1 MSGNG
6 TQIRVLVVDDSA
18 FMRKVLGTIIGGDP
32 QMTVVGT
39 AADGR
44 EAVSQAESLHP
55 DVITMDINMPVM
67 DGLEAT
73 EHIMTRNPRPIV
85 VVSSES
91 RQGATGTLRALELGA
106 VDFVAKPSAAVDL
119 DMVSVREDL
128 LRKIR
133 MASKV
138 RVVRTASRSKVAP
151 DPAGTGKTLI
161 QPGAAYP
168 LFAARKAADK
178 FPVIVVAAS
187 TGGPATVMQILP
199 KLPKDFPAAI
209 LLVQHMPATFT
220 SQYGQ
225 QLAERAT
232 MRVKEAQHNDALE
245 PGTIYVCP
253 GSHHLRVTSNG
264 RIALDDG
271 PRISGYRPCA
281 DVTMQTV
288 ATFAGPMG
296 LGVVLTGMGGDAA
309 QGARAIKAAGGF
321 VIAQDETTST
331 IFGMPAEAIKTGAV
345 DKVLPV
351 ESIRAG
357 LEKRVLEL
365 LGPATV
371 AGGPA
376 RIKA

>member
-18 FMRKVLGTIIGGDP
+18 FMRKVLGTIIGQDP

-106 VDFVAKPSAAVDL
+106 IDFVAKPSAAVDL
-119 DMVSVREDL
+119 DMGSVREDL
-128 LRKIR
+128 LKKIR

-138 RVVRTASRSKVAP
+138 RVVRTATRSKVTQ

-168 LFAARKAADK
+168 LFPLRKAADK

-199 KLPKDFPAAI
+199 RLPKEFPAAI
-209 LLVQHMPATFT
+209 LLVQHMPVTFT

-225 QLAERAT
+225 QLSERAA
-232 MRVKEAQHNDALE
+232 MRVKEAQQDDALE
-245 PGTIYVCP
+245 PGTVYVCP
-253 GSHHLRVTSNG
+253 GSHHLRVTSQG
-264 RIALDDG
+264 RISLDDG
-271 PRISGYRPCA
+271 PRICGYRPCA

-296 LGVVLTGMGGDAA
+296 VALVLTGMGGDAA
-309 QGARAIKAAGGF
+309 QGARAIKAAGGY
-321 VIAQDETTST
+321 VIAQDESTST

-345 DKVLPV
+345 DKILPV
-351 ESIRAG
+351 DAIRGG

-365 LGPATV
+365 LGPPTP
-371 AGGPA
+371 AGGTT
-376 RIKA
+376 RSKA

>member
-1 MSGNG
+1 
-6 TQIRVLVVDDSA
+6 
-18 FMRKVLGTIIGGDP
+18 
-32 QMTVVGT
+32 
-39 AADGR
+39 
-44 EAVSQAESLHP
+44 
-55 DVITMDINMPVM
+55 
-67 DGLEAT
+67 
-73 EHIMTRNPRPIV
+73 PIV

-128 LRKIR
+128 LKKIR

-220 SQYGQ
+220 AQYGQ

>member
-18 FMRKVLGTIIGGDP
+18 FMRKVLGGIIGADP
-32 QMTVVGT
+32 QMTVVGV
-39 AADGR
+39 ASDGR

-55 DVITMDINMPVM
+55 DVITMDINMPGM

-119 DMVSVREDL
+119 DMGTVRDEL
-128 LRKIR
+128 LKKIR

-138 RVVRTASRSKVAP
+138 RVVRTASRTKVSM
-151 DPAGTGKTLI
+151 DPSGSGKTVI
-161 QPGAAYP
+161 QPAPQLPSLPSLQAGG
-168 LFAARKAADK
+168 R
-178 FPVIVVAAS
+178 FPVVVVAAS

-199 KLPKDFPAAI
+199 RLPKDFPAAI

-220 SQYGQ
+220 AQYGQ
-225 QLAERAT
+225 QLAERAG
-232 MRVKEAQHNDALE
+232 MKVKEAVHQE
-245 PGTIYVCP
+245 TIQPGTIYVCP
-253 GSHHLRVTSNG
+253 GSHHMRISPAG
-264 RIALDDG
+264 RIQLDDG

-281 DVTMQTV
+281 DVTMQAV
-288 ATFAGPMG
+288 AVYAGPMAV
-296 LGVVLTGMGGDAA
+296 GVVLTGMGGDAA
-309 QGARAIKAAGGF
+309 EGARAIKQSGGF
-321 VIAQDETTST
+321 VIAQDESTST

-345 DKVLPV
+345 DKVLPA
-351 ESIRAG
+351 EEISNGIAR
-357 LEKRVLEL
+357 RVLEVL
-365 LGPATV
+365 AVPH
-371 AGGPA
+371 
-376 RIKA
+376 RSRS

>member
-1 MSGNG
+1 MSANG
-6 TQIRVLVVDDSA
+6 AQIRVLVVDDSA
-18 FMRKVLGTIIGGDP
+18 FMRKVLGNIIGGDP
-32 QMTVVGT
+32 QMTVVGM

-91 RQGATGTLRALELGA
+91 RQGASGTLRALELGA

-119 DMVSVREDL
+119 DMGTVREDL

-138 RVVRTASRSKVAP
+138 RVVRTATRSKVAL

-161 QPGAAYP
+161 QTGAAYP
-168 LFAARKAADK
+168 LRAARKPAEK
-178 FPVIVVAAS
+178 FPVVVVAAS

-199 KLPKDFPAAI
+199 RLQKDFPAAI

-220 SQYGQ
+220 AQYGQ
-225 QLAERAT
+225 QLSERAA
-232 MRVKEAQHNDALE
+232 MRVKEAQQNEALE
-245 PGTIYVCP
+245 PGCIYVCP
-253 GSHHLRVTSNG
+253 GSHHLRITPEG

-271 PRISGYRPCA
+271 PRICGYRPCA
-281 DVTMQTV
+281 DVTMQT
-288 ATFAGPMG
+288 AAAFAGPMG
-296 LGVVLTGMGGDAA
+296 VGVVLTGMGGDAA
-309 QGARAIKAAGGF
+309 QGALAMKAAGGY
-321 VIAQDETTST
+321 VIAQDEATST

-351 ESIRAG
+351 DSIVAG
-357 LEKRVLEL
+357 LERRVLEL
-365 LGPATV
+365 LGPAV
-371 AGGPA
+371 PAGGAP
-376 RIKA
+376 RSKA

>member
-6 TQIRVLVVDDSA
+6 AQIRVLVVDDSA
-18 FMRKVLGTIIGGDP
+18 FMRKVLGALICGDP
-32 QMTVVGT
+32 QMTVVGM

-73 EHIMTRNPRPIV
+73 EHIMTQNPRPIV

-91 RQGATGTLRALELGA
+91 REGASGTLRALQLGA

-119 DMVSVREDL
+119 DMVTVREDL
-128 LRKIR
+128 LKKIR

-138 RVVRTASRSKVAP
+138 RVVRIATRSKVAQ

-168 LFAARKAADK
+168 LRRPRTPSEK
-178 FPVIVVAAS
+178 FPVVVVAAS

-199 KLPKDFPAAI
+199 RLPKDFPGAI

-220 SQYGQ
+220 AQYGQ
-225 QLAERAT
+225 QLAERAA
-232 MRVKEAQHNDALE
+232 MRVKEAQQNEALE

-253 GSHHLRVTSNG
+253 GSHHLRITLEG

-281 DVTMQTV
+281 DLTMQS
-288 ATFAGPMG
+288 AAAFAGPMG

-321 VIAQDETTST
+321 VIAQDESTST

-345 DKVLPV
+345 DKVLPADA
-351 ESIRAG
+351 IAPG

-365 LGPATV
+365 LGPATPAV
-371 AGGPA
+371 GGV
-376 RIKA
+376 RSKA

>member
-18 FMRKVLGTIIGGDP
+18 FMRKVLGNIIGGDP

-106 VDFVAKPSAAVDL
+106 IDFVAKPSAAVDL
-119 DMVSVREDL
+119 DMGSVREDL
-128 LRKIR
+128 LKKIR

-138 RVVRTASRSKVAP
+138 RVVRTATRSKVAP
-151 DPAGTGKTLI
+151 DPAGSGKTLI
-161 QPGAAYP
+161 QPGTTYP
-168 LFAARKAADK
+168 PFAARKAADK
-178 FPVIVVAAS
+178 FPVVVVAAS

-199 KLPKDFPAAI
+199 QLPKDFPAAI
-209 LLVQHMPATFT
+209 LLVQHMPAAFT
-220 SQYGQ
+220 AQYGQ
-225 QLAERAT
+225 QLAERAA
-232 MRVKEAQHNDALE
+232 MRVKEAQQNEALA

-253 GSHHLRVTSNG
+253 GSHHLRISAEG
-264 RIALDDG
+264 RITLDDG

-281 DVTMQTV
+281 DVTMQT
-288 ATFAGPMG
+288 AAAFAGPMAVG
-296 LGVVLTGMGGDAA
+296 LVLTGMGGDAA

-321 VIAQDETTST
+321 VIAQDESTST

-351 ESIRAG
+351 DSICGG
-357 LEKRVLEL
+357 LERRVLEL
-365 LGPATV
+365 LGPPTPSR
-371 AGGPA
+371 GSQ
-376 RIKA
+376 RSKA

>member
-18 FMRKVLGTIIGGDP
+18 FMRKVLGSIIGADP

-44 EAVSQAESLHP
+44 EAVTQAETLHP

-119 DMVSVREDL
+119 DMGSVREDL

-133 MASKV
+133 MAAKV
-138 RVVRTASRSKVAP
+138 RVVRTATRSKVTA
-151 DPAGTGKTLI
+151 DPAGTGKTMI

-178 FPVIVVAAS
+178 FPVVVVAAS

-199 KLPKDFPAAI
+199 RLSKEFPAAI
-209 LLVQHMPATFT
+209 LLVQHMPAAFT

-225 QLAERAT
+225 QLAERAA
-232 MRVKEAQHNDALE
+232 MRVKEAQHNENLL

-253 GSHHLRVTSNG
+253 GSHHLRVSPEG
-264 RIALDDG
+264 RILLDDG
-271 PRISGYRPCA
+271 PRVSGYRPCA
-281 DVTMQTV
+281 DVTMQSV
-288 ATFAGPMG
+288 AAFAGPMG
-296 LGVVLTGMGGDAA
+296 VGVVLTGMGGDAA

-321 VIAQDETTST
+321 VIAQDESTST

-351 ESIRAG
+351 DAIRGG

-365 LGPATV
+365 LGPPVPTG
-371 AGGPA
+371 AGSRSRA
-376 RIKA
+376 

>member
-1 MSGNG
+1 MGGNG

-18 FMRKVLGTIIGGDP
+18 FMRRVLGNIIGTDP
-32 QMTVVGT
+32 QMTVVGV
-39 AADGR
+39 ASDGR

-73 EHIMTRNPRPIV
+73 EHIMTRSPRPIV

-91 RQGATGTLRALELGA
+91 REGANGTLRALELGA

-119 DMVSVREDL
+119 DMGTVREDL
-128 LRKIR
+128 LKKIR

-138 RVVRTASRSKVAP
+138 RVVRTASRTKVSL

-161 QPGAAYP
+161 QPAPQIPFLPA
-168 LFAARKAADK
+168 LQASDR

-199 KLPKDFPAAI
+199 RLPKGFPAAI

-225 QLAERAT
+225 QLGERAG
-232 MRVKEAQHNDALE
+232 MRVKEAAHQEPLE

-253 GSHHLRVTSNG
+253 GSHHLRISPLG
-264 RIALDDG
+264 KIQLDDG

-281 DVTMQTV
+281 DVTMETAAV
-288 ATFAGPMG
+288 FAGPMAM
-296 LGVVLTGMGGDAA
+296 GVVLTGMGGDAA
-309 QGARAIKAAGGF
+309 QGARAIKRCGGF
-321 VIAQDETTST
+321 VIAQDEATST
-331 IFGMPAEAIKTGAV
+331 IFGMPAEAIKAGAV
-345 DKVLPV
+345 DRVLPADD
-351 ESIRAG
+351 ICAG
-357 LEKRVLEL
+357 IERRVSEV
-365 LGPATV
+365 LGPPRKV
-371 AGGPA
+371 
-376 RIKA
+376 KV